1 MKTFPDPQSEDV
13 PVPNCIIQVDAH
25 LSFDKQATIDK
36 ALKVYMSFNLD
47 RIGLQDPSEWSL
59 FSSVFL

>member
-25 LSFDKQATIDK
+25 LSFDKQATIEK

-47 RIGLQDPSEWSL
+47 RIG
-59 FSSVFL
+59 